1 VEVDMSNVL
10 DRLGRWVA
18 DHHRAVLALGFVAIL
33 AVVGADRFAGGEP
46 VDDFSVPGVESQQAL
61 DLLAE
66 RFEARAGATAMVVF
80 HTDSGSVTDAA
91 HAGTITETVRE
102 VEGLDH
108 VASVTDPLGG
118 PRSISPDQRTAFA
131 AVQYD
136 ASTKD
141 VGHDGLDAL
150 VATAPSEQAT
160 GVQVS
165 YGGELPTVLKEHSE
179 GPGEMIGVLVALVI
193 LMVALRSVVSAG
205 TPIIAALI
213 GLVTGLSLVGLVG
226 ALVDIPSIALRLATM
241 IGLGVGIDYA
251 LFVLSRHRDQ
261 LAEGMDLRTSI
272 GRTNATAGAAVV
284 VAGGTVVVAILG
296 LGFAGVPFVAAL
308 GWAASIVVAVA
319 VLVAVTLLPAVLRV
333 AGARVLPRSARALPA
348 RSIPS
353 ASSTANDPVAAVP
366 ADKALRASPGHE
378 IGEPTE
384 LRGWMRWA
392 HAVAHRP
399 WPAAVGAT
407 VVLVVMATPLLGMRL
422 GQVDAGTDP
431 ASMTQ
436 RKAYDLLAVEFGPG
450 FNGPLLVAVDLTEAT
465 DRGVLD
471 DIATALRD
479 EPGVR
484 AVAPPETNKAGDTAL
499 FTVVPTSAPQDEAT
513 SDLVHRLR
521 DDVLPTATAD
531 TGAEALVGGPTAGFI
546 DQSDRIAQRLGW
558 FIAGV
563 VALSFVLLLIVF
575 RSILVPVTAA
585 MMNLLSIGA
594 AYGVVVAVFQWG
606 WGREFI
612 GLAEAVPIASFVP
625 MMMFAILFGLSMDY
639 QVFILSRI
647 REEYHAGHTN
657 IASVVVGLG
666 ATAKVIT
673 AAALIMIGVFV
684 GFVASD
690 DPVVKM
696 MGIGL
701 ATAVAVDATIVRM
714 ILVPAVM
721 SLIGD
726 ANWWLPRWLDR
737 VLPDIDLEGRAIDDV
752 VEGTVTDGQNSDTSQ
767 SGTAPAPASDTAV

>member
-1 VEVDMSNVL
+1 MSNVL

-18 DHHRAVLALGFVAIL
+18 DHHRAVLALWFVAIL
-33 AVVGADRFAGGEP
+33 VVVGSNRFVGAEP

-61 DLLAE
+61 DLLGD
-66 RFEARAGATAMVVF
+66 RFPERAGATAMVVF
-80 HTDSGSVTDAA
+80 HTDDGSVTDAA
-91 HAGTITETVRE
+91 HAETITRTVRA
-102 VEGLDH
+102 VARLDH
-108 VASVTDPLGG
+108 VASVTDPLGEPG
-118 PRSISPDQRTAFA
+118 SISPDHHTAFA
-131 AVQYD
+131 AIRYD
-136 ASTKD
+136 APTSQI
-141 VGHDGLDAL
+141 GHDGLDAL
-150 VATAPSEQAT
+150 VATAPSPAAT
-160 GVQVS
+160 GVQVE
-165 YGGELPTVLKEHSE
+165 YGGELPTALKERNE
-179 GPGEMIGVLVALVI
+179 GPGEMLGVLVALVI
-193 LMVALRSVVSAG
+193 LLVALRSVVAAG
-205 TPIIAALI
+205 TPIVVAVI

-226 ALVDIPSIALRLATM
+226 ALVDVPSIAPRLATM

-261 LAEGMDLRTSI
+261 LDAGMDLRASI

-296 LGFAGVPFVAAL
+296 LGFAGIPFVAAL

-319 VLVAVTLLPAVLRV
+319 VLVAVTLLPALLRV
-333 AGARVLPRSARALPA
+333 AGTRVLPRTARRLPGVA
-348 RSIPS
+348 VADVPDP
-353 ASSTANDPVAAVP
+353 APDTAPDTA
-366 ADKALRASPGHE
+366 PGHE
-378 IGEPTE
+378 LGEPTV
-384 LRGWMRWA
+384 LRSWTRWA

-399 WPAAVGAT
+399 VPYTIGAVVIL
-407 VVLVVMATPLLGMRL
+407 VVLATPLLGMRL
-422 GQVDAGTDP
+422 GQADAGTDP
-431 ASMTQ
+431 TSTTH
-436 RKAYDLLAVEFGPG
+436 RKAYDLLAAGFGPG
-450 FNGPLLVAVDLTEAT
+450 FNGPLLVTVDLAGATEPDALAHVT
-465 DRGVLD
+465 
-471 DIATALRD
+471 AALRA

-484 AVAPPETNKAGDTAL
+484 AVAPPQTNEAGDTAL
-499 FTVVPTSAPQDEAT
+499 ITVIPTSKPQDEAT

-521 DDVLPTATAD
+521 DRVLTTATAD
-531 TGAEALVGGPTAGFI
+531 TGARALVGGPTAGFI
-546 DQSDRIAQRLGW
+546 DQSDRISQRLPW
-558 FIAGV
+558 FIGGV
-563 VALSFVLLLIVF
+563 VAMSFVLLMIVF

-585 MMNLLSIGA
+585 VLNLLSIGA

-647 REEYHAGHTN
+647 REEYRTGHTT

-673 AAALIMIGVFV
+673 AAALIMISVFL
-684 GFVASD
+684 GFVASA

-714 ILVPAVM
+714 ILVPAFM

-737 VLPDIDLEGRAIDDV
+737 ILPDVDLEGAA
-752 VEGTVTDGQNSDTSQ
+752 TDATAGDGPGAHPPVG
-767 SGTAPAPASDTAV
+767 GTAPGPVTDAVV